1 MLGSHLI
8 RSYSKTQSIVA
19 KSSGESELYGII
31 RASTEGLG
39 IVTLLGDFGVK
50 DAVVSIGIDATA
62 AMGMAQRVGLN
73 KVRHVEV
80 DVLWIQEQ
88 QARKLLPLRKIPGP
102 RNPSDLCTKN
112 VPTALLEQYLQ
123 QLSVR
128 IVEGRAAVAQQLH
141 ILRSR
146 NTVRASGEVGAQLTP
161 VIGGRIGIRARASLA
176 SGDPA
181 TGPSRVVGGPDRNRK
196 KAKKRSPEERC
207 VDSWEVAG
215 EGGRW
220 VREHRTPRRAL
231 FTPHRVAGG
240 PTVEDC
246 SNTRRITKGVYIR
259 DGMKFEIV
267 DDYSV
272 EDAAHKVLEGAWT
285 GVTEFNFIVPEVK
298 KKKIVWADIDVSSD
312 EITTAPTTTG
322 HSHEAPPGALS
333 FLGLSR
339 QSCFV
344 TVSAGPRYLDECSG
358 RNRGECSESAGT
370 CGSGRIWASA
380 VLPGCT
386 HSAYDLLR
394 RRPCGRWRGGVTGCH
409 RQIGTYSQSG
419 VERSAQADRSV
430 HTYGL
435 GCYEMSRGPRP
446 VAQGETVEKR
456 CLLFTRS
463 LGSRC

>member
-1 MLGSHLI
+1 M
-8 RSYSKTQSIVA
+8 
-19 KSSGESELYGII
+19 
-31 RASTEGLG
+31 
-39 IVTLLGDFGVK
+39 
-50 DAVVSIGIDATA
+50 
-62 AMGMAQRVGLN
+62 
-73 KVRHVEV
+73 
-80 DVLWIQEQ
+80 
-88 QARKLLPLRKIPGP
+88 
-102 RNPSDLCTKN
+102 
-112 VPTALLEQYLQ
+112 
-123 QLSVR
+123 
-128 IVEGRAAVAQQLH
+128 
-141 ILRSR
+141 
-146 NTVRASGEVGAQLTP
+146 RASGEFGAQVTP

-196 KAKKRSPEERC
+196 KTKKRSPEERC
-207 VDSWEVAG
+207 VDSWEGGV

-240 PTVEDC
+240 PSVEDC
-246 SNTRRITKGVYIR
+246 SNTRRITRGVYIR
-259 DGMKFEIV
+259 DGTKFEII

-285 GVTEFNFIVPEVK
+285 GVTEFNFVVPEVK
-298 KKKIVWADIDVSSD
+298 NKKIVWADIDVSSD

-339 QSCFV
+339 QSCLGSSDPLHKRICCVAGKRREKFLDPCYSADCFV

-358 RNRGECSESAGT
+358 RNRGECSGSAGT
-370 CGSGRIWASA
+370 CESGRIGASA
-380 VLPGCT
+380 VLPDCT
-386 HSAYDLLR
+386 QSAHDLLR

-419 VERSAQADRSV
+419 IERSAQANRTV
-430 HTYGL
+430 RIHRWE
-435 GCYEMSRGPRP
+435 CYETSRGPMP